1 MDTEWAFE
9 KGELYL
15 LQSRPITTHIPFFEE
30 LLTKPGEKKK
40 FYMDLMVMTQG
51 FDEPMSVLGLE
62 IWADMLEEVKAGTFS
77 CNIGGTAPT
86 LHGRQYMSFTDF
98 QKLMGRKSVNKFF
111 IYL

>member
-40 FYMDLMVMTQG
+40 
-51 FDEPMSVLGLE
+51 VLYGSNGY
-62 IWADMLEEVKAGTFS
+62 DPRF
-77 CNIGGTAPT
+77 
-86 LHGRQYMSFTDF
+86 
-98 QKLMGRKSVNKFF
+98 
-111 IYL
+111 